1 MTGQNR
7 KAGTR
12 NRNTREIP
20 VHDAHIMEI
29 RANRWIEDI
38 SFVNQFSSS
47 WRSFIG
53 GYNGVRWIELLIFV
67 VDRTNI
73 NITEICTGSD
83 LTTVLDD
90 APKSHPFPRIRDVER
105 YLIRQRP
112 HFIADFLIRSIIG
125 TFEIPTPPWHDIKSA
140 ECIRT
145 AKISLSKDREI
156 FGTPDWIRTSGL

>member
-38 SFVNQFSSS
+38 SFVDQFSSS
-47 WRSFIG
+47 WRSFVW
-53 GYNGVRWIELLIFV
+53 GYNGVRWIEFLFFV

-73 NITEICTGSD
+73 NITEICTGRD
-83 LTTVLDD
+83 LTTVIDD
-90 APKSHPFPRIRDVER
+90 APKPHPLPRIGNVKR

-112 HFIADFLIRSIIG
+112 HFIADFLIRSIIRTRLFNDYLG
-125 TFEIPTPPWHDIKSA
+125 SLTNTPVVCECQRIFEPSGNQY
-140 ECIRT
+140 
-145 AKISLSKDREI
+145 LSH
-156 FGTPDWIRTSGL
+156 